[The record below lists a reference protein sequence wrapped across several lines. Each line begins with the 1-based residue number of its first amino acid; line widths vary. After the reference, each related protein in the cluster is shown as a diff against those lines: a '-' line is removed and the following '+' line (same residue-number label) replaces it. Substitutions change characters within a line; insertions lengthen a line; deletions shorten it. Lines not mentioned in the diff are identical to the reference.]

1 MKFDE
6 DIKNMNICFQ
16 AKLQRQRLRD
26 NTRKEQAR
34 RNIFNN
40 RSELQNEVDTPE
52 INFEASEL
60 QNEVDTPEINFE
72 ASELKNGV
80 DTPEINLFSY
90 SKKTGA
96 RYGEKI
102 VSKPA
107 KSKYEFSLFS
117 MAFSEDSP
125 VKKQPVMVGAE
136 EKIMHLLETG
146 AIPFTASGGVLISD
160 IVDAVKA
167 DNVEGYRVSQEVVR
181 LILKRCGWKSARA
194 PRSDF
199 SGSQP
204 RVWYPPFNNFQ

>member
-6 DIKNMNICFQ
+6 DIRNMNICFQ

-40 RSELQNEVDTPE
+40 R
-52 INFEASEL
+52 SEL

-125 VKKQPVMVGAE
+125 VKKQPVMVGVE

>member
-40 RSELQNEVDTPE
+40 R
-52 INFEASEL
+52 SEL